1 MLASGSPSC
10 IALANASCTGTWSM
24 TCSTRGAA
32 VCAMRRAPQNGQN
45 PLRLQLKA
53 KCLAHAPTD
62 AFAAHEAEGEVGLA
76 GDFAGCAGLTDEY
89 LPDAKS

>member
-1 MLASGSPSC
+1 
-10 IALANASCTGTWSM
+10 
-24 TCSTRGAA
+24 
-32 VCAMRRAPQNGQN
+32 MRRAPQNGQN

-89 LPDAKS
+89 LPDAKSESEKKRLRYKKLWRNKNISKMKLFKNNRLR